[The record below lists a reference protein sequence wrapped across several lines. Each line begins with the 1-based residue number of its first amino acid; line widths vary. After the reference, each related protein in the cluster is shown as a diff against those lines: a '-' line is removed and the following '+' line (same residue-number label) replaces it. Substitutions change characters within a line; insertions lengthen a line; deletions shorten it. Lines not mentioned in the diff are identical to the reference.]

1 MAECKFNKVLVAN
14 RGEIAIRVF
23 RACYDLGLHTVAMYS
38 NEDTFSLFRTKAD
51 EAYLIGENK
60 SPLGAYLDIPSIIDL
75 ARRRNVDAI
84 HPGYGFLSE
93 NADFA
98 RACEE
103 AGITFIG
110 PSSTILAQ
118 MGDKLTAK
126 AIAHACGVPTIPGS
140 DRPLKDGEEALAKAV
155 EYGFP
160 IILKAAGGGG
170 GRGMRRCD
178 KPEEVIPAFDL
189 VKSEAKKAFGNEDIF
204 IEKYLVEPKHIEVQI
219 LGDKH
224 GNVVHL
230 FERDC
235 SLQRRYQKVV
245 EFAPAFSVPEAT
257 RQKLYEDA
265 VKVARHVGYVS
276 AGTVEFLVDKSGN
289 HYFIEMNPRIQVEHT
304 VTEMVTGIDLV
315 RAQILIAEG
324 HPLSTPEIGIPSQDA
339 VHMNGYALQCRVTTE
354 DPANNFAPDT
364 GRITAYRSG
373 GGFGVRLDGGNA
385 FTGAE
390 ISPYYDSLLVKVT
403 SWDNTFEGVCRKAMR
418 AISEE
423 HVRGV
428 KTNIPFVTNILAHPT
443 FRAGA
448 CHTKF
453 IDETPELFDI
463 DVGRDRATK
472 LLKYIAQ
479 IQVDNP
485 SAERAQF
492 DIPRFPPYEHT
503 PPKCTGLK
511 QLLDEKG
518 PEAVRDWVLGQK
530 KLLITDTTMRDAH
543 QSLLSTRVRTR
554 DMLKAAEGTAEI
566 LNDCFSLE
574 MWGGATFDVA
584 YRFLH
589 ESPWERLRLL
599 REKIPNIPF
608 QMLLRGANAVGY
620 TNYPDNLIR
629 AFIRESAR
637 SGIDVFRIFDSLNWI
652 PGMEIAIDEV
662 LQQGKLCEAT
672 LCYTGDIL
680 DPKRDKYTLKYYVD
694 MAKELE
700 KRGAHLLC
708 IKDMSGLLKP
718 YAAKKLVTALK
729 NEVGLP
735 IHLHT
740 HDTSGNQ
747 VAAYLMA
754 AEAGVDIVDCAIDS
768 MSSTTSQPSLNAVV
782 TALQGQERDTGLAPE
797 KLQTLS
803 DYWADVRLRYSQF
816 EAGIKNPTLC
826 YTGDILDP
834 KRDKYT
840 LKYYVDMAKELEKRG
855 AHLLCIKDMSGLL
868 KPYAAKKLVTAL
880 KNEVGLPIHLHTH
893 DTSGNQ
899 VAAYLMA
906 AEAGVDIVD
915 CAIDSMSSTTSQPSL
930 NAVVTALQGQERD
943 TGLAPEKLQ
952 TLSDYW
958 ADVRLRYSQFE
969 AGIKNPSTDIYRYE
983 MPGGQYTNLKSQVE
997 SLGLGHQFED
1007 VKEMYVKVNHM
1018 LGDIVKVTP
1027 SSKMVGDLAIFM
1039 VQNELTPE
1047 NIVERGEALTFPDSV
1062 VSYFKGMMGQPA
1074 WGFPEDL
1081 QKVVLKGE
1089 EPITC
1094 RPGELL
1100 EPVDFAAARRE
1111 VEKFYPGASEQNII
1125 SWCLYPKVVEEFFR
1139 HRQEYGYIMRMG
1151 SHVFFNGMALGETNK
1166 INIEDGKTL
1175 VIKYLGL
1182 GDLNEDGTRNVHF
1195 ELNGMRR
1202 EVAVPDKNAEAQVKH
1217 VTLADPSDKSQ
1228 AGASIPGMVSKIC
1241 VKLGDAVEENQVLAV
1256 IEAMKMETNVVARMA
1271 GTVEQVLIKEGG
1283 SVKAGELL
1291 ITIK

>member
-1 MAECKFNKVLVAN
+1 MQKVSECNFKKVLVAN

-38 NEDTFSLFRTKAD
+38 NEDTYALFRTKAD

-60 SPLGAYLDIPSIIDL
+60 SPLGAYLDIPAILDL
-75 ARRRNVDAI
+75 ARRRGVDAI

-98 RACEE
+98 RACEA
-103 AGITFIG
+103 AGINFVG
-110 PSSTILAQ
+110 PPSHILAQ
-118 MGDKLTAK
+118 MGDKLAAK
-126 AIAHACGVPTIPGS
+126 ATAIACNVPTIPGS
-140 DRPLKDGEEALAKAV
+140 TEPLKDADDAV
-155 EYGFP
+155 ARAVSYGFP
-160 IILKAAGGGG
+160 IILKAAAGGG

-178 KPEEVIPAFDL
+178 NEEEVRLQFQL
-189 VKSEAKKAFGNEDIF
+189 VKNEAKKAFGNEDIF
-204 IEKYLVEPKHIEVQI
+204 IEKFLVEPKHIEVQI
-219 LGDKH
+219 LADKH
-224 GNVVHL
+224 GNVYHL
-230 FERDC
+230 GERDC

-245 EFAPAFSVPEAT
+245 EFAPAWSVPKDTIERLRA
-257 RQKLYEDA
+257 DA
-265 VKVARHVGYVS
+265 VKIARHVGYIN
-276 AGTVEFLVDKSGN
+276 AGTVEFLVDRNGS

-324 HPLSTPEIGIPSQDA
+324 LPMSDPRIGMTCQEDLHI
-339 VHMNGYALQCRVTTE
+339 NGYAIQCRVTTE
-354 DPANNFAPDT
+354 DPRNNFAPDT
-364 GRITAYRSG
+364 GKITAYRSG

-385 FTGAE
+385 YAGAVV
-390 ISPYYDSLLVKVT
+390 SPYYDSLLVKVT
-403 SWDNTFEGVCRKAMR
+403 AWDNTFQGACRRATR

-428 KTNIPFVTNILAHPT
+428 KTNIPFVTNILTHPT
-443 FRAGA
+443 FHAGK

-453 IDETPELFDI
+453 IDDTPELFDI
-463 DVGRDRATK
+463 DTGRDRATK
-472 LLKYIAQ
+472 VLKYIAE
-479 IQVDNP
+479 IQVQNP
-485 SAERAQF
+485 SAERRQL
-492 DIPRFPPYEHT
+492 DVPRFPPYENT

-511 QLLDEKG
+511 QVLDQGG
-518 PEAVRDWVLGQK
+518 PEAVKQWVLDQK
-530 KLLITDTTMRDAH
+530 KLLVTDTTMRDAH
-543 QSLLSTRVRTR
+543 QSLLSTRMRTR
-554 DMLKAAEGTAEI
+554 DLVKGAEGTAEI

-589 ESPWERLRLL
+589 ESPWERLDLL
-599 REKIPNIPF
+599 RAKIPNIPF

-629 AFIRESAR
+629 EFVKESAV
-637 SGIDVFRIFDSLNWI
+637 SGIDVFRVFDSLNWL
-652 PGMEIAIDEV
+652 PGMEVAMDEV
-662 LQQGKLCEAT
+662 LKQNKLLEAT
-672 LCYTGDIL
+672 ICYTGDVL
-680 DPKRDKYTLKYYVD
+680 DPKRDKYTLDYYVR

-729 NEVGLP
+729 QEVGLP

-747 VAAYLMA
+747 VAALLMA
-754 AEAGVDIVDCAIDS
+754 AEAGVDIVDAAIDS
-768 MSSTTSQPSLNAVV
+768 MASMTSQPSLNAVV
-782 TALQGQERDTGLAPE
+782 TALKGQDRDTGLDPD
-797 KLQTLS
+797 KLQKLS
-803 DYWADVRLRYSQF
+803 DYWADVRLRYAS
-816 EAGIKNPTLC
+816 
-826 YTGDILDP
+826 
-834 KRDKYT
+834 
-840 LKYYVDMAKELEKRG
+840 
-855 AHLLCIKDMSGLL
+855 
-868 KPYAAKKLVTAL
+868 
-880 KNEVGLPIHLHTH
+880 
-893 DTSGNQ
+893 
-899 VAAYLMA
+899 
-906 AEAGVDIVD
+906 
-915 CAIDSMSSTTSQPSL
+915 
-930 NAVVTALQGQERD
+930 
-943 TGLAPEKLQ
+943 
-952 TLSDYW
+952 
-958 ADVRLRYSQFE
+958 FE

-1007 VKEMYVKVNHM
+1007 VKEMYKAVNDM

-1039 VQNELTPE
+1039 VQNGLTPD
-1047 NIVERGEALTFPDSV
+1047 NIVEKGAALTFPDSV

-1089 EPITC
+1089 APITC

-1100 EPVDFAAARRE
+1100 PPVDFEA
-1111 VEKFYPGASEQNII
+1111 VEKKMRAFMGDDRINRRAMVSY
-1125 SWCLYPKVVEEFFR
+1125 CLYPKVYEEYR
-1139 HRQEYGYIMRMG
+1139 KHRKEYGYIMRMG

-1182 GDLNEDGTRNVHF
+1182 GDLNEDGTRNVQF

-1202 EVAVPDKNAEAQVKH
+1202 EIAVPDPRADVQTHTV
-1217 VTLADPSDKSQ
+1217 VLADPEDKSQ
-1228 AGASIPGMVSKIC
+1228 VGASIPGMVSK
-1241 VKLGDAVEENQVLAV
+1241 VSVQPGDAVEENQVIAV
-1256 IEAMKMETNVVARMA
+1256 IEAMKMETSVVARMA
-1271 GTVEQVLIKEGG
+1271 GIIDQVLVREGS

-1291 ITIK
+1291 MTIKVK